1 MEHGVSSGAAPGRRK
16 LAAAAVVAFCV
27 ALAAIHTW
35 PLATAPGRL
44 SRNDNGDTLL
54 NTWAIAWVAH
64 ELPRDPAH
72 LFDANIFWPERRT
85 LGYSESMV
93 VQGVMA
99 MPILALG
106 GSPVLAYNLVL
117 LLGFALTAAAFGLLA
132 HRWTGSLAAALVAA
146 SAAAF
151 NSHTLL
157 RLPHLQT
164 QHLEFLALA
173 LVAMDGIFTRQR
185 VRDGFSLGLA
195 FALQALTS
203 IYVMTF
209 SAWAMCFGA
218 LARLV
223 RPAPARRVR
232 ALGLLALAALVA
244 AAVLAPYL
252 WEYYRIHADQGFA
265 RGFDLNGAAR
275 WENFL
280 ASGSRLHFDWWSAR
294 FVEVSQSKNFPGFT
308 VLLLTIVALASSAV
322 RKDPRARMCAAIA
335 FGCLGVAAVPWTP
348 VYELVIRT
356 VPLFWAVRVQ
366 AHIGQIVL
374 VMLAVLAGFGVARIE
389 RAWGARRG
397 WTVVAAGLVVMVN
410 GEALRSPLV
419 YKPFGGIPAVY
430 DVLRD
435 EPRAVVAEI
444 PLYETRH
451 FFQNAPYMLNSTRHW
466 HPILNG
472 YSGFFPVSYVR
483 AAEALRRF
491 PDYDALAL
499 LHERSV
505 THVVVHK
512 AALVARS
519 GPAAFDAIRE
529 ISALRLV
536 ADDGEIYI
544 YRFK

>member
-1 MEHGVSSGAAPGRRK
+1 M
-16 LAAAAVVAFCV
+16 LAVV
-27 ALAAIHTW
+27 HTW

-85 LGYSESMV
+85 LGYSEAMI

-117 LLGFALTAAAFGLLA
+117 LMGFALTGVAFGLLVY
-132 HRWTGSLAAALVAA
+132 RWTGSLSAALVAS

-151 NSHTLL
+151 NSHVLM

-164 QHLEFLALA
+164 QHVEFLALA
-173 LVAMDGIFTRQR
+173 LFAIDQVFARQR
-185 VRDGFSLGLA
+185 VRDGLVLGIG

-209 SAWAMCFGA
+209 SAWAILFA
-218 LARLV
+218 SLSRLV
-223 RPAPARRVR
+223 KPEGAKRLR
-232 ALGLLALAALVA
+232 AVGLLALAAGVA
-244 AAVLAPYL
+244 GVLLAPYL
-252 WEYYRIHADQGFA
+252 WQYYRIHADQGFA

-280 ASGSRLHFDWWSAR
+280 STGSRLYFDWWSAP
-294 FVEVSQSKNFPGFT
+294 FVAVSQSKNFPGFT
-308 VLLLTIVALASSAV
+308 VLILSVIALGARQV
-322 RKDPRARMCAAIA
+322 RRDPRARMCAFAA
-335 FGCLGVAAVPWTP
+335 LGCLFVAAIPWLP
-348 VYELVIRT
+348 GYAWVSRV

-374 VMLAVLAGFGVARIE
+374 VMLAVIAGFGVWRLE
-389 RAWGARRG
+389 RAWNGRRG
-397 WTVVAAGLVVMVN
+397 WPVVAACLVVMVN
-410 GEALRSPLV
+410 GEALRAPLV
-419 YKPFGGIPAVY
+419 YTPFDGIPAIY
-430 DVLRD
+430 DVLRA
-435 EPRAVVAEI
+435 ERRAVVAEI

-451 FFQNAPYMLNSTRHW
+451 FFQNAPYMLNSTRYW
-466 HPILNG
+466 HPMLNG
-472 YSGFFPVSYVR
+472 YSGFFPMSYVR
-483 AAEALRRF
+483 AAQALQNF
-491 PDYDALAL
+491 PDYDALAA
-499 LHERSV
+499 LHDRGV

-512 AALVARS
+512 GAFVDRQ
-519 GPAAFDAIRE
+519 GMAAFEAIRSIE
-529 ISALRLV
+529 ALRLL
-536 ADDGEIYI
+536 ASDGEIFI
-544 YRFK
+544 YRFR